1 MIEVIATGPLTTVQD
16 AGRPGFAAVGVS
28 TSGAADRTSAALANR
43 LVGNGA
49 DAAVLEVT
57 FGGLQ
62 LRARAALLVVLTGAP
77 VPAAVDGHGV
87 AMASPV
93 YVPAGA
99 VLALGRPTI
108 GLRTYVG
115 VRGGVTVAPVLGS
128 RSTDVL
134 TGVGPPVVQAGDVL
148 PVGTSTLPVPGVDQ
162 APVGDPSPTAS
173 LTIAPGPRLDWFAGD
188 ALAALAAGAY
198 AVSSTSNRTA
208 LRLDGPA
215 LARVDPARELPSE
228 GLVPGAVQVPPDGR
242 PVVFLRDHP
251 VTGGYPV
258 IAVVRRADLDA
269 AAQLRPGDG
278 VRFRAPRT
286 LAR

>member
-1 MIEVIATGPLTTVQD
+1 MIEVVATGPLTTVQD
-16 AGRPGFAAVGVS
+16 SGRPGYAAVGVS
-28 TSGAADRTSAALANR
+28 ASGAADRASAALANR
-43 LVGNGA
+43 LVGNGP

-62 LRARAALLVVLTGAP
+62 LRAHGALLVVLTGAP
-77 VPAAVDGHGV
+77 VPATVDGHGV
-87 AMASPV
+87 AMAAPV

-99 VLALGRPTI
+99 VLALGRPTV

-115 VRGGVTVAPVLGS
+115 VRGGVAVAPVLGS

-148 PVGTSTLPVPGVDQ
+148 PVGTSTVPMPGVDQ
-162 APVGDPSPTAS
+162 APVPDPAGAVT
-173 LTIAPGPRLDWFAGD
+173 LTVAPGPRVDWFAGD

-198 AVSSTSNRTA
+198 TVTSTSNRTA
-208 LRLDGPA
+208 LRLDGPT
-215 LARVDPARELPSE
+215 LTRVDPTRELPSE

-258 IAVVRRADLDA
+258 VAVVRRADLDA

-278 VRFRAPRT
+278 VRFRPART